1 MNRYINQTIAAFL
14 TVGIVTIIPVSGYAG
29 KPSSSAI
36 RIGDVVIPQAFGNA
50 LRDGMSIPLFIH
62 LDDNKDKNSDIR
74 IGTAFLW
81 LDGDKLTIRN
91 VELEENNEKSLLNAG
106 VRQLLTSL
114 NEQTF
119 NDELRIPVS
128 SDSRLRLDL
137 KQLNLQL
144 VIDKSA
150 LGTIMQS
157 KSADIGESGVRQVSS
172 TLSYNLG
179 VYNNHSAHGSNN
191 TSSYL
196 TLENITSFLEHHIVL
211 NGALYG
217 IGSGH
222 NTSTLYK
229 ALYER
234 DFNGHRFAL
243 GLLDSWNLQSLGPVT
258 AIPSG
263 KVIGFSWGNRA
274 ESTVFDNNQSVTP
287 VVVFLPAAGE
297 VYLYRE
303 GRLLSIQNFDMGNH
317 EVDTRGLPYGS
328 YDIDTEV
335 MVNNKVIEKRS
346 YRINKLF
353 TRNGSNA
360 PFSWQVWGG
369 NLKMDRWYPSAEQSS
384 DNTAAEN
391 TGSVNEKNTVLAG
404 ISGAGSFGVF
414 SWTAT
419 AYTYDR
425 NAILET
431 QASVPVTEKIN
442 VNIQNMV
449 ANDGSYS
456 NIANISA
463 TLPGDF
469 STVWVTKEKTQI
481 GDRIRLSDVDS
492 LSIGGTVNL
501 GAAWSPLGTL
511 TASYTD
517 DQIHKNRYYNFDYNQ
532 NLYSGSW
539 GNLSMR
545 VGMQRYNNNS
555 NNNTGKYVSLDFSLP
570 LGNWFSA
577 GMTHQRGYTLAN
589 ISARK
594 NFDDG
599 TIRTIG
605 VNASRAVSGHTGDD
619 KTLSGGA
626 YAQFDTR
633 FSRGTVNVSSGADGY
648 VNTSLTA
655 TGSAGWNG
663 KYIAASGMTD
673 GNAGIIFNA
682 AIDNDGLLSADINGR
697 RVELK
702 NGYNYLP
709 VSSYAQY
716 DVEIMNSKKSTASY
730 NISGSRKTKVTLYPG
745 NVAVIEPEIK
755 QMVTVFGR
763 IKAED
768 GSLIAN
774 AHINNHIGRTRT
786 NGTGEFVMD
795 IDKKFPTIDFSYGNN
810 QNCEIELNLTDS
822 QGAVWVGDVICTG
835 LKTYAQTDSAEKNY
849 EG

>member
-1 MNRYINQTIAAFL
+1 MNRYINQTIAVFL
-14 TVGIVTIIPVSGYAG
+14 TAGIVTVIPVSGYAG

-36 RIGDVVIPQAFGNA
+36 RVGDVVIPQAFGNA

-62 LDDNKDKNSDIR
+62 LNDNKDKNSDIR

-91 VELEENNEKSLLNAG
+91 IEPDNDNSLLNTDTHK
-106 VRQLLTSL
+106 QLTALS
-114 NEQTF
+114 EQPF

-128 SDSRLRLDL
+128 SDSELYLDL

-144 VIDKSA
+144 VISKSA
-150 LGTIMQS
+150 LGTVMQS
-157 KSADIGESGVRQVSS
+157 KSSDIGESGVSQLSS
-172 TLSYNLG
+172 TLNYNLG
-179 VYNNHSAHGSNN
+179 VYNNRARNSSSN
-191 TSSYL
+191 TSGYL
-196 TLENITSFLEHHIVL
+196 SLENITALLEHHIIL

-217 IGSGH
+217 LGSGH

-234 DFNGHRFAL
+234 DYNGHRFAA
-243 GLLDSWNLQSLGPVT
+243 GLLDSWSLQSLGPVT

-274 ESTVFDNNQSVTP
+274 DSTIFDNNQSVTP

-317 EVDTRGLPYGS
+317 EVDTRSLPYGS
-328 YDIDTEV
+328 YDIDAEV
-335 MVNNKVIEKRS
+335 MVNSKIIEKRS

-353 TRNGSNA
+353 TRNGNNA
-360 PFSWQVWGG
+360 PFSWQFWGG
-369 NLKMDRWYPSAEQSS
+369 SLKMDRWYPGGKQTSDKITAEH
-384 DNTAAEN
+384 TVVER
-391 TGSVNEKNTVLAG
+391 EKITSLAG
-404 ISGAGSFGVF
+404 ISGSGSFGVF
-414 SWTAT
+414 SWSAT
-419 AYTYDR
+419 AYGYDK

-431 QASVPVTEKIN
+431 QASVPVSDKIN
-442 VNIQNMV
+442 INIQNMV
-449 ANDGSYS
+449 ANDGSHS

-469 STVWVTKEKTQI
+469 SSVWITREKTNI
-481 GDRIRLSDVDS
+481 GDRIRRSDVDS
-492 LSIGGTVNL
+492 LSVGGTINL

-517 DQIHKNRYYNFDYNQ
+517 DKTHENRYYTVDYNQ

-545 VGMQRYNNNS
+545 VGMQAYNNTN

-577 GMTHQRGYTLAN
+577 GMTHQRGYTMAN
-589 ISARK
+589 VSARK
-594 NFDDG
+594 HFDDG
-599 TIRTIG
+599 AVRTLG
-605 VNASRAVSGHTGDD
+605 VNASRAVSGNTGDD

-633 FSRGTVNVSSGADGY
+633 YSKGTVNISSGADGY

-655 TGSAGWNG
+655 SGSAGWNG
-663 KYIAASGMTD
+663 KYIGASGMTD
-673 GNAGIIFNA
+673 GNAGLIFNT
-682 AIDNDGLLSADINGR
+682 AIDNDGLLSADVNGR

-716 DVEIMNSKKSTASY
+716 DIEIMNSKKSTASY
-730 NISGSRKTKVTLYPG
+730 NIAGGRKTKVTLYPG

-763 IKAED
+763 FRAED
-768 GSLIAN
+768 GTLLTN

-786 NGTGEFVMD
+786 NEAGEFVMD
-795 IDKKFPTIDFSYGNN
+795 IDKKFPVIDFSYGNN
-810 QNCEIELNLTDS
+810 QNCEVELNLTGS
-822 QGAVWVGDVICTG
+822 NGAIWVGDVVCTG
-835 LKTYAQTDSAEKNY
+835 LKTYAQTQSSGKNY